1 MKITGAVG
9 CYTHI
14 PKLYFR
20 ESVIVLVF
28 VIIAYN
34 PFIFVVEDS

>member
-1 MKITGAVG
+1 MKISGAVG

-20 ESVIVLVF
+20 DLVIVLVF
-28 VIIAYN
+28 VMIAFN
-34 PFIFVVEDS
+34 WFIFVVEDS